1 MVDHSNNNYSSKNK
15 TIAINTIFLYA
26 RTLLLLGLSLYTSRV
41 TLQALGVE
49 NYGIINVV
57 SGFVSMFS
65 LLSGSMT
72 SACQRF
78 ITYELGNP
86 QGDIRKIFSSSF
98 YIHATLAVIIVLVA
112 ESFGIYFINNKLNL
126 PYNRIYEAHWI
137 FQCSIIT
144 FVLNLIN
151 IPYTALIVA
160 HEKMKSFAYISIL
173 EAILKFATVFSLL
186 YLPYNLLVCYALF
199 TLLSSTFVRFVY
211 QYYCMRAFPDECKLK
226 RVIDKGLLKD
236 IFGFAGWAFIGNSAT
251 LFSTQGVNM
260 VLNIFL
266 GVTLNAARGIAVQ
279 VEGAVTLFL
288 SAFTM
293 AINPQIT
300 KSYAKKDYS
309 QLTTLLDMGL
319 RMSFFLIILLSIPII
334 VAAPDILNIWL
345 GVYPDYTVVFVR
357 ITLLSAIVQ
366 ATANCLMTTI
376 YASGSIK
383 TYQIIVGGLVMLNL
397 PISYLLLKFNFSPI
411 YIYVISLV
419 IYALTFLIRMYYI
432 KVKLNISVRFIWNL
446 IITRFFPIGMLSAI
460 CSYSLS
466 IFLNTSS
473 IMGLTSFTVLSII
486 FMLSIIMIGGVSKS
500 ERVLLL
506 NFARNK
512 IRLYVNK

>member
-1 MVDHSNNNYSSKNK
+1 MVDHSNNNCSSKNK
-15 TIAINTIFLYA
+15 TIAINTVFLYA
-26 RTLLLLGLSLYTSRV
+26 RTLLLFALSLYTSRV

-65 LLSGSMT
+65 LLSGSLT

-86 QGDIRKIFSSSF
+86 QGDIRKVFSSSF
-98 YIHATLAVIIVLVA
+98 YIHATLAVIIVLLA
-112 ESFGIYFINNKLNL
+112 ESFGIYFINYKLNL
-126 PYNRIYEAHWI
+126 PNDRIYEAHWI
-137 FQCSIIT
+137 FQCSIVA

-151 IPYTALIVA
+151 IPYNALIVA

-173 EAILKFATVFSLL
+173 ETILKFATVFSLL
-186 YLPYNLLVCYALF
+186 YIPYNLLVCYAIF

-211 QYYCMRAFPDECKLK
+211 QYYCMRTFSGECKLK
-226 RVIDKGLLKD
+226 RVNDKGLLKD

-251 LFSTQGVNM
+251 LFSNQGVNM
-260 VLNIFL
+260 VLNVFL

-279 VEGAVTLFL
+279 VEGAVTNFL
-288 SAFTM
+288 YAFTM

-300 KSYAKKDYS
+300 KSYAQKDYS
-309 QLTTLLDMGL
+309 RLTTLLDMGL
-319 RMSFFLIILLSIPII
+319 RMSFFLIIMLSIPII

-345 GVYPDYTVVFVR
+345 GLYPDYTVVFVR
-357 ITLLSAIVQ
+357 ITLLTAIVQ

-383 TYQIIVGGLVMLNL
+383 IYQIIVGGLVMLNL
-397 PISYLLLKFNFSPI
+397 PISYVLLKFSFSPVS
-411 YIYVISLV
+411 IYVVNLV
-419 IYALTFLIRMYYI
+419 IYALTFIFRMYYI
-432 KVKLNISVRFIWNL
+432 KVKLNMNVCFIWYL
-446 IITRFFPIGMLSAI
+446 IIRRFFPVGILSAI
-460 CSYSLS
+460 ISYCIS

-486 FMLSIIMIGGVSKS
+486 STLSIIMIGGVSKS
-500 ERVLLL
+500 ERVILINLV
-506 NFARNK
+506 RNK
-512 IRLYVNK
+512 IKLYANR